1 MIVDVAVI
9 APVTPRVP
17 PIVAFD
23 VTANPVPDAFVAEIV
38 SATPRVPATN
48 VLPLAA
54 VTLNLFVFT
63 ETLPV
68 TPRVPPIVAFPVIG
82 KSDAVPAL
90 IRLDGD
96 TFLRAVAEASY
107 IRRRSFA

>member
-1 MIVDVAVI
+1 VDVAVI

-63 ETLPV
+63 ETSPV
-68 TPRVPPIVAFPVIG
+68 TPSVPPMVALPVIG
-82 KSDAVPAL
+82 ILDAVPAF
-90 IRLDGD
+90 IKSDGD
-96 TFLRAVAEASY
+96 TFFRAVAEASY
-107 IRRRSFA
+107 IRSKSFA